1 MSKSRKEDRPF
12 SGTEVGALIES
23 LRTDIS
29 VIAEDV
35 GAIRQDVSVLKEDV
49 QEIKV
54 GLTTVEDVIRVAFPT
69 TNSRLNR
76 LEDKVGLSRFH

>member
-23 LRTDIS
+23 LHTDIS

-35 GAIRQDVSVLKEDV
+35 GALRQDVSVLKEDV
-49 QEIKV
+49 HEIKV
-54 GLTTVEDVIRVAFPT
+54 HLTTVEDIIRVAFPRI
-69 TNSRLNR
+69 NARFDR
-76 LEDKVGLSRFH
+76 LEDKVGLPRFH